1 MAYSVKNVIVGAAA
15 LFVTTGDSVTGMS
28 FIRPAPNAA
37 DTGWFSNSGLTSG
50 PDLPVLTGGAYA
62 ALLADVDFRHVGF
75 TTGGITFSYEPSFGD
90 IVVDQ
95 LLDSA
100 KVFKDGMKV
109 NVKTTLAEPTL
120 ANLLLAWGQVSNPAA
135 VANTGQVVADISGGN
150 LGDEPVERGLA
161 FVGPAPRDSTGA
173 KRERVYSVRRAL
185 QVITTAHS
193 LDRKAETSIPVE
205 FRCLPDATASG
216 NSYGKITDRLTP

>member
-15 LFVTTGDSVTGMS
+15 LYVTVGDSVST
-28 FIRPAPNAA
+28 A
-37 DTGWFSNSGLTSG
+37 GWFVDGVPSG
-50 PDLPVLTGGAYA
+50 PSLPVLTGGAVA
-62 ALLADVDFRHVGF
+62 ALNGSVDFRHVGF

-100 KVFKDGMKV
+100 KIFKDGMKV
-109 NVKTTLAEPTL
+109 NVKTTLSEATL
-120 ANLLLAWGQVSNPAA
+120 ANLLLAWGAKSDTTIVT
-135 VANTGQVVADISGGN
+135 NTGTITADISGGN

-173 KRERVYSVRRAL
+173 KRERVYSIRRAL
-185 QVITTAHS
+185 QVTTTAHS

-205 FRCLPDATASG
+205 FRCLPDATTSG